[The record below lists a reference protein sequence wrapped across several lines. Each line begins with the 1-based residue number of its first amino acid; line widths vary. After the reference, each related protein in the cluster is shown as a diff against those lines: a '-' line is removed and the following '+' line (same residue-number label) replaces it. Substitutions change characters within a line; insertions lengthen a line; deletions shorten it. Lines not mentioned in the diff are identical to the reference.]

1 MRTEESSHYN
11 AGSHRAT
18 CTPRLSPTTSISLN
32 LLSDSGGGDDD
43 DGDDDDGG

>member
-32 LLSDSGGGDDD
+32 LLSDGGDGGGGDDD
-43 DGDDDDGG
+43 DDGG